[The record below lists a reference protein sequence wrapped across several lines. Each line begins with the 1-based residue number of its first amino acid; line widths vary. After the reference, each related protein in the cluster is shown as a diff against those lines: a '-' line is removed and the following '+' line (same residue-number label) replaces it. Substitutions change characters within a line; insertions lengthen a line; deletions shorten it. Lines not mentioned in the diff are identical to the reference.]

1 VNKLS
6 CEKFEKLIY
15 LFWDGRLKSDEEREL
30 KQHLSECERCQKKLS
45 LLELVEGG
53 ARRIPTKEPPQEY
66 WDTFSSRVKDKIL
79 AHEEGSLAFR
89 LKKAWENIFTFSPL
103 KIKIAAGLVSI
114 LLVFIIGKL
123 YIYYK
128 GEKMVPTAPVVRTV
142 EEQPHVV
149 LPQAEK
155 REGLPKE
162 KGEKE
167 TKSAS
172 EKSQMRIKSEPTGQ
186 MEEKA
191 IPKEG
196 AVIEKEAPPKEA
208 QPLPPT
214 QIEEEKA
221 IPPPAPLESPAPIEA
236 EKPKEQPSP
245 PPETIS
251 VGAGAEKGAEKRDV
265 LRVTIPK
272 EEAKKAEEVQQK
284 GETQKQIMKDL
295 SFSAKP
301 PLASSLVRDYY
312 VVNEK
317 SIPKITDT
325 DTLMQTDELR
335 RIIQT
340 WKTHLQEKPTDS
352 LSQEGY
358 LQAAIAYYLLAKVS
372 QDTTI
377 ITEGSKLINEHLNQ
391 IKDQN
396 LKNQL
401 IERQEKINAL
411 RKR

>member
-6 CEKFEKLIY
+6 CEKFDKLIY
-15 LFWDGRLKSDEEREL
+15 LFWDGRLKSEDEREL
-30 KQHLSECERCQKKLS
+30 KEHLSECERCQKKLS

-53 ARRIPTKEPPQEY
+53 ANRIPTKEPPQEY
-66 WDTFSSRVKDKIL
+66 WDTFSSRIREKIV
-79 AHEEGSLAFR
+79 AQEDRSAVFK
-89 LKKAWENIFTFSPL
+89 LKKAWKNIFTFYPL
-103 KIKIAAGLVSI
+103 KIKVAAGLVSI

-128 GEKMVPTAPVVRTV
+128 GEKIVPSAPVVRTV
-142 EEQPHVV
+142 EEPPHMV
-149 LPQAEK
+149 LPQVEK

-167 TKSAS
+167 TKSAL
-172 EKSQMRIKSEPTGQ
+172 EKPQMRIKSVPTDQ
-186 MEEKA
+186 METLS
-191 IPKEG
+191 
-196 AVIEKEAPPKEA
+196 KEA
-208 QPLPPT
+208 QPVPPT
-214 QIEEEKA
+214 KIEEEKA
-221 IPPPAPLESPAPIEA
+221 VPPPTPLEIQAPMETEKPSIPAPV
-236 EKPKEQPSP
+236 EKP
-245 PPETIS
+245 
-251 VGAGAEKGAEKRDV
+251 VGAGTEKGAEKREV
-265 LRVTIPK
+265 LNIIIPK
-272 EEAKKAEEVQQK
+272 EEAKKTEEVQQK

-301 PLASSLVRDYY
+301 SFTSSLVRDYY

-317 SIPKITDT
+317 SIPKIADT
-325 DTLMQTDELR
+325 DTLMQADELR

-340 WKTHLQEKPTDS
+340 WKTHIQEKPTDS
-352 LSQEGY
+352 LSQQGY
-358 LQAAIAYYLLAKVS
+358 LQMAIGYYLLAKVS
-372 QDTTI
+372 QDTII
-377 ITEGSKLINEHLNQ
+377 ITEGSKLIDEYLNQ

>member
-1 VNKLS
+1 MS

-15 LFWDGRLKSDEEREL
+15 LFWDGRLKSDDEREL
-30 KQHLSECERCQKKLS
+30 KEHLSECERCQKKLS

-53 ARRIPTKEPPQEY
+53 AKRIPTKKPPQEY
-66 WDTFSSRVKDKIL
+66 WDTFSSRVKEKIL

-123 YIYYK
+123 YVNYRGKEIA
-128 GEKMVPTAPVVRTV
+128 PSAPVVRTV
-142 EEQPHVV
+142 EEPPHMVF
-149 LPQAEK
+149 PQVEK
-155 REGLPKE
+155 KEGLPKE
-162 KGEKE
+162 ESKKE
-167 TKSAS
+167 IKSVLG
-172 EKSQMRIKSEPTGQ
+172 KPQMRIESVPAGQ

-196 AVIEKEAPPKEA
+196 AIIENKAPLKEA

-214 QIEEEKA
+214 QTEEEKA
-221 IPPPAPLESPAPIEA
+221 IPPPTVLESPAQIGA

-245 PPETIS
+245 PPETKS

-272 EEAKKAEEVQQK
+272 EEAKKTEEVQQK

-301 PLASSLVRDYY
+301 PLTSSLVRDYY

-317 SIPKITDT
+317 SIPKIADT
-325 DTLMQTDELR
+325 DTLMQADELR

-340 WKTHLQEKPTDS
+340 WKTHIQEKPTDS
-352 LSQEGY
+352 LSQQGY
-358 LQAAIAYYLLAKVS
+358 LQVAIGYLLL
-372 QDTTI
+372 
-377 ITEGSKLINEHLNQ
+377 SKLTSDSTVVSEGLKSIEEYLQ
-391 IKDQN
+391 QLKDQAIREELN
-396 LKNQL
+396 D
-401 IERQEKINAL
+401 RREKIETL
-411 RKR
+411 RKK